1 VEVSSYKALT
11 LLGDVTMGNGETA
24 VLKSFEGDIYVN
36 DDSKV
41 IIPDVVA
48 SNGVIHAVDTVI
60 LPPALMEASESM
72 EEAAMPAA
80 TGNTIVDIAVSD
92 GRFTTLVA
100 AVVAA
105 DLAEALSGG
114 EWTVFAPT
122 DAAFAK
128 LGLNADNIASA
139 FSKAE
144 LTGIL
149 LYHVLPVEVSSYKAL
164 TLLGEVTMG
173 SGETAVLKSF
183 EGDIYV
189 NNDSKVIIPDV
200 VASNG
205 VIHAVGTVILP
216 PAFMTASESMEEEM
230 MPAATGNTIVDIA
243 VSDGRFTTLVA
254 AVVAADL
261 AEALS
266 GGEWTVFAPTDA
278 AFAKLGLNAD
288 NIASAFSKAELTNIL
303 LYHVLP
309 VEVSSYKALTLL
321 GDVTM
326 GNGQTAVLKSFE
338 GDIYINEDVNVIIPD
353 VVASNGVIHAVDNV
367 ILP

>member
-1 VEVSSYKALT
+1 MTPV
-11 LLGDVTMGNGETA
+11 
-24 VLKSFEGDIYVN
+24 
-36 DDSKV
+36 
-41 IIPDVVA
+41 
-48 SNGVIHAVDTVI
+48 
-60 LPPALMEASESM
+60 
-72 EEAAMPAA
+72 A
-80 TGNTIVDIAVSD
+80 TGNTIVDIAVND

-128 LGLNADNIASA
+128 LGLNAKNIASA

-144 LTGIL
+144 LTDIL
-149 LYHVLPVEVSSYKAL
+149 LYHVLTSEVSSYKAL
-164 TLLGEVTMG
+164 TLLGNVTMG
-173 SGETAVLKSF
+173 NGELPTSSPLRA
-183 EGDIYV
+183 DIYV
-189 NNDSKVIIPDV
+189 NDDSKVIIADV

-205 VIHAVGTVILP
+205 VIHAVDTVILP
-216 PAFMTASESMEEEM
+216 SAFKGASEDMEEAM
-230 MPAATGNTIVDIA
+230 APVATGNTIVDIA
-243 VSDGRFTTLVA
+243 VNDGRFTTLVA
-254 AVVAADL
+254 AVKAADL
-261 AEALS
+261 VDALS

-278 AFAKLGLNAD
+278 AFAKLGLNAH
-288 NIASAFSKAELTNIL
+288 NIASAFSKAELTDIL

-326 GNGQTAVLKSFE
+326 GNGETATLKSFE
-338 GDIYINEDVNVIIPD
+338 GNIYVNEDVKVIIPD
-353 VVASNGVIHAVDNV
+353 VVASNGVIHAVDTV